1 MRLRPASHALFARF
15 SLFALVTFSAGCR
28 SACSPRH
35 DRALEQQVFGGVTA
49 DRVDLGAFLP
59 LARAAVT
66 RADRSKLPARPSL
79 AGRRVIVT
87 LHPQAPKAGARVRG
101 SATGATL
108 DDAVIA
114 AAESIPAGDVPTGPF
129 RLELEALA
137 LVEPIRMDAD
147 DPLKVVGHDLG
158 LDGYAFAQ
166 KDAPLGWVAPGEVL
180 SLRAYKSA
188 KIDTLLRD
196 KLFPPMATR
205 AGATP
210 DALVLR
216 KPYRFRTQ
224 AVVEASAG
232 AGGAAAPNAPD
243 VIALFRDW
251 PEGQPSVTPEAL
263 LGAVRAGADYLCRVL
278 SPQGKY
284 TYLYRAGED
293 RDDPSYG
300 NLRHAGTTYALL
312 EAYDEL
318 RTPLYLAKA
327 DAALGFLKPRF
338 KIEKDASGA
347 RMAYLIDG
355 DGEEQQKVGGAGLAM
370 LALAKRIEVGREAGA
385 LASPTGPVSDAELED
400 LRALGRFIVHAQ
412 YADGHF
418 RANSDVERETGEQRK
433 VKREVIYYA
442 GEAILGLMRLY
453 ALDPDA
459 KWLEAA
465 RKGADF
471 VTKARDV
478 NLSLEQQEHDHWI
491 SYALNELHRKAP
503 DPAYV
508 AHAWKVAKAIK
519 LRQWTQS
526 DAPAPDYLGAFYAEA
541 PSTPASTRLEA
552 YDADAKLSR
561 YLGEP
566 DAWLLEPAKQMA
578 AFILAQ
584 QIDDARGFLFPNP
597 DKARGG
603 VRESVLVLDVR
614 IDYVQH
620 AMSGW
625 LHLARLMRDPAYG
638 K

>member
-1 MRLRPASHALFARF
+1 MRLRLDPLAL
-15 SLFALVTFSAGCR
+15 LALVSFSAGCR

-35 DRALEQQVFGGVTA
+35 DRALEQQVFGSVSP

-87 LHPQAPKAGARVRG
+87 IHPQGRVLGAPGARLRG
-101 SATGATL
+101 SATGASL

-114 AAESIPAGDVPTGPF
+114 AAESIPAGDVPTGAF
-129 RLELEALA
+129 RVELEALS

-147 DPLKVVGHDLG
+147 DPLKVEAQDLG

-166 KDAPLGWVAPGEVL
+166 KDTALGWLAPGEVL
-180 SLRAYKSA
+180 SLHAYKSA
-188 KIDTLLRD
+188 KVDTLLRD
-196 KLFPPMATR
+196 KLLPPMAAR
-205 AGATP
+205 AALTL
-210 DALVLR
+210 DALTLR

-232 AGGAAAPNAPD
+232 GG
-243 VIALFRDW
+243 VIPLFRDW

-263 LGAVRAGADYLCRVL
+263 VAAVRAGADYLCRVL

-318 RTPLYLAKA
+318 RTPLYLEKA
-327 DAALGFLKPRF
+327 DAALAFLKPRF
-338 KIEKDASGA
+338 KIEKDASGT

-370 LALAKRIEVGREAGA
+370 LALAKRIEVGRRAG
-385 LASPTGPVSDAELED
+385 SPTTPAPPAAALGDAELED

-478 NLSLEQQEHDHWI
+478 NLSLEAQEHDHWI

-519 LRQWTQS
+519 LRQWTQA
-526 DAPAPDYLGAFYAEA
+526 DAPAPDFVGAFYAEA

-552 YDADAKLSR
+552 YDADAKLAR
-561 YLGEP
+561 YLGES
-566 DAWLLEPAKQMA
+566 DAWLLDPARQMA
-578 AFILAQ
+578 GFVLAQ
-584 QIDDARGFLFPNP
+584 QFDDARGFLLPNP
-597 DKARGG
+597 EKARGG

-625 LHLARLMRDPAYG
+625 LHLARLLRDPAYG
-638 K
+638 T

>member
-1 MRLRPASHALFARF
+1 MRLRPASLALV
-15 SLFALVTFSAGCR
+15 SLFALVTFAVGCR

-35 DRALEQQVFGGVTA
+35 DRALEQQVFGDVTA

-59 LARAAVT
+59 VARAAAT
-66 RADRSKLPARPSL
+66 RADRSKLAVRPSL

-87 LHPQAPKAGARVRG
+87 LHPQGPKGGARARG
-101 SATGATL
+101 SAIGATL

-129 RLELEALA
+129 RVELEALSV
-137 LVEPIRMDAD
+137 VEPIRMDAD
-147 DPLKVVGHDLG
+147 DPLKVEANDLG

-166 KDAPLGWVAPGEVL
+166 KDTALGWLAPGEVL
-180 SLRAYKSA
+180 SLHAYKSA
-188 KIDTLLRD
+188 KGETLLRE

-205 AGATP
+205 AGATQ

-232 AGGAAAPNAPD
+232 SGAAGA
-243 VIALFRDW
+243 ISLFRDW
-251 PEGQPSVTPEAL
+251 PEGQPSVTPDAL
-263 LGAVRAGADYLCRVL
+263 LAAVRAGADYLCRVM

-293 RDDPSYG
+293 RDDPTYG

-318 RTPLYLAKA
+318 RTPLYLEKA

-355 DGEEQQKVGGAGLAM
+355 EGEEQQRVGGAGLAM
-370 LALAKRIEVGREAGA
+370 LALAKRIEVGRQPGA
-385 LASPTGPVSDAELED
+385 PLTDAELED
-400 LRALGRFIVHAQ
+400 VRALGRFIVHAQ

-442 GEAILGLMRLY
+442 GEAILGLLRLH

-491 SYALNELHRKAP
+491 SYALNELQRKAP

-519 LRQWTQS
+519 IRQWGQ
-526 DAPAPDYLGAFYAEA
+526 DAPAPDYVGAFYAEA

-552 YDADAKLSR
+552 YDADVKLAR
-561 YLGEP
+561 YLGESEG
-566 DAWLLEPAKQMA
+566 WLLDPAKQMA

-584 QIDDARGFLFPNP
+584 QIDDARSFLFPNP
-597 DKARGG
+597 EKARGG

-625 LHLARLMRDPAYG
+625 LHLARLMRDPSYG